1 MKKIKM
7 VLFQQDVHKVFAET
21 FTQSLKPENCFFS
34 VEASSEDLSGSN
46 VMVVMHEKLLNDLLQ
61 QNLQVAEKQTA
72 RGSDGQQY
80 SVLINTYK
88 IIEECIP
95 EFRPGKKILYKIYT
109 DVSAA
114 VSLPLSAFILYFCIN
129 FFSQSEFW
137 DTFFYS
143 IVSDYDNLF

>member
-1 MKKIKM
+1 MVNNMK
-7 VLFQQDVHKVFAET
+7 V
-21 FTQSLKPENCFFS
+21 
-34 VEASSEDLSGSN
+34 
-46 VMVVMHEKLLNDLLQ
+46 
-61 QNLQVAEKQTA
+61 
-72 RGSDGQQY
+72 

-95 EFRPGKKILYKIYT
+95 EFWPRKKILYKIYT

-137 DTFFYS
+137 DAFFYS
-143 IVSDYDNLF
+143 IVSDYDKLF